1 MVQAPPKRSK
11 KEKSTKPKA
20 QDHVTALFE
29 KNGWSPFPFQ
39 EKAWSAYARGQSG
52 LIHAPTGTGKT
63 YAAWAGPLI
72 EWMDERAGKPMP
84 KRAPELRV
92 LWLTPLRALVKDT
105 THSLCSMI
113 EKLNLPWTVEERTG
127 DTTGAMKA
135 KQRKRFPSC
144 LVTTPE
150 SLSLLLSYPET
161 RQAFS
166 NLRAV
171 VVDEWHELLSTKRG
185 VQTELGLARLRKWN
199 PKLRTWG
206 LSATLGNL
214 DVAQSSLLGTD
225 REGVLID
232 GDLKKKF
239 EVEVLIPKDMEKFP
253 WAGHLG
259 GRMVKEVVKQIE
271 KAGTTLV
278 FTNVRSQ
285 TEFWFN
291 ALLEARPDWEE
302 QIGIHHGSIDRKER
316 KAVEDR
322 LREGSIRAVV
332 CTSSLDLG
340 VDFSPVDQV
349 IQIGGPKGVARLLQ
363 RAGRCGHQPGAVS
376 RVLCVPTHAME
387 LVEYAAAR
395 EAINERR
402 IEAREPIHAP
412 LDLLAQHMIT
422 LALGGGFFAE
432 EALKEIRTAW
442 SYRDLSDE
450 EWGWVLDFIIRG
462 GDTLRAYDQFKR
474 VVVDTDGLH
483 RVESRLISRF
493 HRMSIGTI
501 TSDPAIEVKFAT
513 GRRLGTVEESFIS
526 KIKPGGNFYFSGK
539 LLTLKRVRDLTAVV
553 THGKKGK
560 GAIPVWGGGKSP
572 LSSELAAGVRQKLES
587 AGEGVFKESEMGA
600 LRPSLNL
607 QQSSSHLPQMNE
619 LLIERTDTRE
629 GTCWFVYPFAGRLAH
644 EGLAALISYRMT
656 RLEPMTLSLSF
667 NDYGFHL
674 CSTSKREFSEEDW
687 RALLSSEKVVEQL
700 LDCMNLSEMDKR
712 QFREV
717 ARVAGLIFQGYP
729 GAKKS
734 NRQVQASGGLFFDV
748 FSKYDPHNLL
758 LTQSRREVLDRQ
770 LEVNRM
776 VTTLQRITEQKFV
789 RTSPVRLSPF
799 GFPLWAESL
808 RSQVSSESWSERVQ
822 RMAIELEKKSS
833 Q

>member
-1 MVQAPPKRSK
+1 MVCFFNQ
-11 KEKSTKPKA
+11 
-20 QDHVTALFE
+20 Q
-29 KNGWSPFPFQ
+29 GWKPFPFQ
-39 EKAWSAYARGQSG
+39 KKTWSSYTGGESG

-63 YAAWAGPLI
+63 YAAWVGPLI
-72 EWMDERAGKPMP
+72 EWMNEYPSKPIP
-84 KRAPELRV
+84 QRAPKLRV
-92 LWLTPLRALVKDT
+92 LWITPLRALVKDT
-105 THSLCSMI
+105 TRSLQHLVDGL
-113 EKLNLPWTVEERTG
+113 ELPWTIEDRTG
-127 DTTGAMKA
+127 DTTGSVKA
-135 KQRKRFPSC
+135 KQRKHFPSC

-161 RQAFS
+161 REAFS
-166 NLRAV
+166 DLRAV

-185 VQTELGLARLRKWN
+185 VQTELGLARLRTWS
-199 PKLRTWG
+199 PKLKTWG

-214 DVAQSSLLGTD
+214 EVARSSLLGTSQP
-225 REGVLID
+225 GKLID

-239 EVEVLIPKDMEKFP
+239 NVEVLIPQNMEKFP
-253 WAGHLG
+253 WSGHLG
-259 GRMVKEVVKQIE
+259 GKMVKHVAERIE
-271 KAGTTLV
+271 KMGTTLV

-285 TEFWFN
+285 TEFWYN
-291 ALLEARPDWEE
+291 ALLESRPKWAE

-316 KAVEDR
+316 KLVEDR
-322 LREGSIRAVV
+322 LREGTIRAVV

-376 RVLCVPTHAME
+376 KVLCVPTHALE

-395 EAINERR
+395 EAIEERR
-402 IEAREPIHAP
+402 IESREPIRAP
-412 LDLLAQHMIT
+412 LDLLAQHLIT
-422 LALGGGFFAE
+422 LALGGGFLSK
-432 EALKEIRTAW
+432 EALEEVRTAW
-442 SYRDLSDE
+442 SYRDITLE

-474 VVVDTDGLH
+474 VVVDSNGLH
-483 RVESRLISRF
+483 QVDSKVISRF

-501 TSDPAIEVKFAT
+501 TSDPAIEVKFTT

-526 KIKPGGNFYFSGK
+526 RIKTGTNFYFSGK

-553 THGKKGK
+553 SLAKRGK

-572 LSSELAAGVRQKLES
+572 LSSELAWGVRQKLES
-587 AGEGVFKESEMGA
+587 ANLGIFKEKEMKA
-600 LRPSLNL
+600 LSSSLKL
-607 QQSSSHLPQMNE
+607 QGLQSHLPQREE

-629 GTCWFVYPFAGRLAH
+629 GTSWFVYPFAGRLAH
-644 EGLAALISYRMT
+644 EGLAALVSFRMT

-674 CSTSKREFSEEDW
+674 CSTSPRPFGEQDW
-687 RALLSSEKVVEQL
+687 RNLLSPKKVVDEL
-700 LDCMNLSEMDKR
+700 LECMNLSEMDKR

-729 GAKKS
+729 GARKS
-734 NRQVQASGGLFFDV
+734 NRQVQASGGLFYDV
-748 FSKYDPHNLL
+748 FSKYDPSNLL

-776 VTTLQRITEQKFV
+776 LETLQRAASQSLILK
-789 RTSPVRLSPF
+789 RPKRLSPF

-808 RSQVSSESWSERVQ
+808 RSQVSSESWGDRVK
-822 RMAIELEKKSS
+822 RMAQDLEDHS